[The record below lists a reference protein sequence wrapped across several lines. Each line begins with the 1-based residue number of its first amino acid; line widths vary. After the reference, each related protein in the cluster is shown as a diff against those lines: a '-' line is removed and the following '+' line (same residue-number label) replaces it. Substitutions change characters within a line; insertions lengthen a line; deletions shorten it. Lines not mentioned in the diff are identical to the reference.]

1 MMVVTGREAGTAPI
15 AREKEKEKCDRMG
28 SPDSVLRTIA
38 TVLNLRAPGLDPPG
52 RLAHMMPP
60 PNILSSC
67 LLRAYQRALIVSVT
81 RRSSVAR
88 EAFGAAGARTG
99 RALKEK
105 HMTLSTPPY
114 ATNETCQTYPRMLPS
129 VRVLKQLQW

>member
-1 MMVVTGREAGTAPI
+1 MRS
-15 AREKEKEKCDRMG
+15 DW
-28 SPDSVLRTIA
+28 VLLTLSFLRAIA

-81 RRSSVAR
+81 RRASVAR
-88 EAFGAAGARTG
+88 EAFGAAGARSTG

-105 HMTLSTPPY
+105 NMTLSIPPY
-114 ATNETCQTYPRMLPS
+114 APYETCQTYPKM
-129 VRVLKQLQW
+129 QLSG